1 MYLNMRA
8 KQKLSRA
15 YKYNNLDRGYKIMRC
30 KICGITS
37 YEDAINAIEAGA
49 DALGFVFYEKSPR
62 YISPSDAKLII
73 ERLPPF
79 VEKVGLFVNVDAQI
93 INSYIQESGC
103 TLAQLH
109 FEASNEVYEQLFV
122 PYIKVIR
129 AKKSKDI
136 LQYSNEYRLVDAYC
150 EAYGGAGKRLN
161 IEWFK
166 NIDCSKIILAGGL
179 DPQSVSS
186 LKEYGFYA
194 VDVSSGVE
202 ISHGIKDS
210 KKVKEFINNAKL

>member
-1 MYLNMRA
+1 MRT
-8 KQKLSRA
+8 
-15 YKYNNLDRGYKIMRC
+15 

-37 YEDAINAIEAGA
+37 YKDAMDAIDAGA
-49 DALGFVFYEKSPR
+49 NALGFVFYEKSPR
-62 YISPSDAKLII
+62 YITPSDAKKII
-73 ERLPPF
+73 SQLPPF
-79 VEKVGLFVNVDAQI
+79 VEKVGLFVNVDAQV

-109 FEASNEVYEQLFV
+109 FEAPNELYTQLFV
-122 PYIKVIR
+122 PCIKVIR
-129 AKKSKDI
+129 AKEEKDI
-136 LQYSNEYRLVDAYC
+136 LQYSNVYRLVDAYC

-179 DPQSVSS
+179 DADNVAS
-186 LKEYGFYA
+186 LKEYGFYG

-202 ISHGIKDS
+202 ISHGKKD
-210 KKVKEFINNAKL
+210 KEKVKEFIANAN